1 MTDPAPAATAA
12 TGPTTTSRHLGSA
25 AWLVLAVVTL
35 ATTLTWCF
43 LSMRA
48 VLDVG
53 GTCASGGP
61 YLTAHPCPSGAD
73 MMAWAI
79 PLMLVAT
86 LGGSVAAAMVSAPNL
101 LVPMWAFLFGF
112 LGYNFLDFA
121 FGSGLTF
128 SWLVCGIMFELFA
141 LPALAFIWVGIRD
154 SISPPPGKAPVHAA
168 TRWWFAAYV
177 VLGWAGI
184 ALGWWSYHA
193 LS

>member
-1 MTDPAPAATAA
+1 MTHPARAATPAAGA
-12 TGPTTTSRHLGSA
+12 TTTSRHLGSA
-25 AWLVLAVVTL
+25 IWLVLAVVTL
-35 ATTLTWCF
+35 ATTLTWTF

-48 VLDVG
+48 VMNVG

-61 YLTAHPCPSGAD
+61 YLTAQQCPSGAD
-73 MMAWAI
+73 MIAWAI

-121 FGSGLTF
+121 FAGGINVG
-128 SWLVCGIMFELFA
+128 WLLCGIMFELFA
-141 LPALAFIWVGIRD
+141 LPGFAFIWVGIRD
-154 SISPPPGKAPVHAA
+154 SISPPPGKAPIPAA

-177 VLGWAGI
+177 PLGWAGV
-184 ALGWWSYHA
+184 ALGWWSFYA